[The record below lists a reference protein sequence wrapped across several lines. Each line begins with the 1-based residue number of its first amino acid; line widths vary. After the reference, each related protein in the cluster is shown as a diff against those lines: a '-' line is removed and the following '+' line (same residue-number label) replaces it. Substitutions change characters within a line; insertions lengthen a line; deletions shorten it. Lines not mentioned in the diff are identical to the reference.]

1 MNLCDKKGGGKNSF
15 LHNQSSLILSTD
27 PICKF
32 YEFGKTT
39 FTSSQENPKKLFII
53 YQFFSFSLK
62 KLHQVYCAWLIKW
75 MIKGEII
82 QVCLKKWWIIS
93 GTSRYWVSIRRY
105 CLVLGGTGSVKT
117 GTAWYYMVQGQH
129 RACMPVYIG
138 KSGDLVG
145 WHRCLTHWLTHRQQN
160 IVLLSFSPV

>member
-1 MNLCDKKGGGKNSF
+1 M
-15 LHNQSSLILSTD
+15 
-27 PICKF
+27 
-32 YEFGKTT
+32 
-39 FTSSQENPKKLFII
+39 
-53 YQFFSFSLK
+53 
-62 KLHQVYCAWLIKW
+62 KW
-75 MIKGEII
+75 IIKGEII
-82 QVCLKKWWIIS
+82 QLCLTKWWIIS

-145 WHRCLTHWLTHRQQN
+145 WHRCLTYSQTTEYRATQLVSSIKHKLSHAMMLMILAMV
-160 IVLLSFSPV
+160 IVCGQSGHFCSNDHDLMDYMDEIAQVVSINCSVSANPSNDLVFRFQSFAKICLSRRS